1 MIKIVFFGLTGHFF
15 ASDWRSNH
23 SPSKINICIS
33 CFLVYFLRRSFSDLL
48 DQFYEFMVAEQLLA
62 GKAGQVG
69 EGFGLPVTFLT
80 FIGQRYFLF
89 II

>member
-1 MIKIVFFGLTGHFF
+1 
-15 ASDWRSNH
+15 
-23 SPSKINICIS
+23 
-33 CFLVYFLRRSFSDLL
+33 
-48 DQFYEFMVAEQLLA
+48 MVAEQLLA